1 MAFVNKLIA
10 LLTGFRL
17 PAGYNVIPFL
27 SVHDPEEDV
36 KALCKAY
43 VSHAVRSIPKRA
55 RALLVIVVTIPAD
68 KLSRNSPG

>member
-10 LLTGFRL
+10 LLTGFRVP
-17 PAGYNVIPFL
+17 PAYNVIPFL

-43 VSHAVRSIPKRA
+43 VTHAVRSMPKRT
-55 RALLVIVVTIPAD
+55 RPHFH
-68 KLSRNSPG
+68 RR